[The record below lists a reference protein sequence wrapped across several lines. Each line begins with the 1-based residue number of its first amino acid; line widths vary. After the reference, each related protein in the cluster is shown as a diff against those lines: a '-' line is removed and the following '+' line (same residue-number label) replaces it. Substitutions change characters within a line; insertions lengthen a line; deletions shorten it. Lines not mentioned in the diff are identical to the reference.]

1 MIRKYEAC
9 ETCEDQK
16 FHKEERAKGLSDEKF
31 FEICCNCDGRS
42 DKKQPERVSIHS
54 PEQEEGTIDDEDEV
68 IDEQEV
74 TEEE

>member
-54 PEQEEGTIDDEDEV
+54 PEQEEDIQVSDNEDDILNESS
-68 IDEQEV
+68 
-74 TEEE
+74 EEE